1 MTMTMDGDYG
11 VGDGHGDG
19 SDGGDGV
26 YILLSRT
33 ISLCGRCQSP

>member
-1 MTMTMDGDYG
+1 MTMTMYGYYGEGDA
-11 VGDGHGDG
+11 HGDG

-33 ISLCGRCQSP
+33 ISLCGRCQWP